1 MCWLRFVRYNI
12 AHITLH
18 KVLYINYVQHIG
30 FEQAKRTTFIFIS
43 FNLPL
48 GNGSDNET
56 ETEISYDFTEMQVVK
71 YIGRKAISTA
81 LNL

>member
-1 MCWLRFVRYNI
+1 MFVRYNI

-18 KVLYINYVQHIG
+18 EVLYINYVQHIG
-30 FEQAKRTTFIFIS
+30 LEQAKRTTFIFIS

-56 ETEISYDFTEMQVVK
+56 ETETSYDFIEVQIVK
-71 YIGRKAISTA
+71 CIRR
-81 LNL
+81 